1 MITTLNRV
9 SRELLKIRH
18 DIDSLNLQTKQLG
31 VDLHSFMLELKEKSE
46 VGQHA
51 ISIEEDVQSNDKEEQ
66 KKVV

>member
-1 MITTLNRV
+1 
-9 SRELLKIRH
+9 
-18 DIDSLNLQTKQLG
+18 
-31 VDLHSFMLELKEKSE
+31 MLELKEKSE